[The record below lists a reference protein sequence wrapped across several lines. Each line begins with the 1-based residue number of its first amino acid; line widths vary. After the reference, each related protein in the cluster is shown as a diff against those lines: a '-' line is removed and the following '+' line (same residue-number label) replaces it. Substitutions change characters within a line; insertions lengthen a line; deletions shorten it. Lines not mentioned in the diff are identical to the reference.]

1 MDPLE
6 KKVHELYQKQ
16 QREDEKSIPGFSIFR
31 DKLKQKKTIKKHS
44 WFLLK
49 VAASVAIVVGAVSY
63 YFFYSRKPPNEAA
76 NYPLNINQPLP
87 TQPLLDKSINAEYIW
102 NWKAPTD
109 QLLQDATKSLITDL

>member
-6 KKVHELYQKQ
+6 KKAHELYQQKK
-16 QREDEKSIPGFSIFR
+16 REDEKSIPGFSIFR
-31 DKLKQKKTIKKHS
+31 DKLEQGKTIKKHS
-44 WFLLK
+44 WFFLK
-49 VAASVAIVVGAVSY
+49 AAASVVLVVGAVSY
-63 YFFYSRKPPNEAA
+63 YFFSSRKPPTETA

-109 QLLQDATKSLITDL
+109 QLLEDATNSLLTEL